1 MKGGHTMSGL
11 IIFLVV
17 LVATAIIEVFAQTH
31 GVDSR
36 PDFEDPRAPACG
48 LYT

>member
-1 MKGGHTMSGL
+1 MSGL

-17 LVATAIIEVFAQTH
+17 FTVLAVFDVLAQTH

-36 PDFEDPRAPACG
+36 PDYEDPRAPAPG
-48 LYT
+48 IYT

>member
-1 MKGGHTMSGL
+1 MSGL

-17 LVATAIIEVFAQTH
+17 FAAIALLEVFAQTH

-36 PDFEDPRAPACG
+36 PDFEDPRAPATG
-48 LYT
+48 LFT

>member
-1 MKGGHTMSGL
+1 MTGV
-11 IIFLVV
+11 IFFLAV
-17 LVATAIIEVFAQTH
+17 LAVLAVLDAFAQAH

-48 LYT
+48 IYT

>member
-1 MKGGHTMSGL
+1 MGGL
-11 IIFLVV
+11 VIFLVV
-17 LVATAIIEVFAQTH
+17 FAMIAILEVFAQSH

-48 LYT
+48 L

>member
-1 MKGGHTMSGL
+1 MGGL

-17 LVATAIIEVFAQTH
+17 FAAIAVFDIIAQTH

-36 PDFEDPRAPACG
+36 PDYEDPRAPRPG
-48 LYT
+48 IYT

>member
-1 MKGGHTMSGL
+1 MGGL

-17 LVATAIIEVFAQTH
+17 FAMIALLDVLAQTH

>member
-1 MKGGHTMSGL
+1 MGGL

-17 LVATAIIEVFAQTH
+17 FAAIAVFDIIAQTH

-36 PDFEDPRAPACG
+36 PDYEDPRAPAPG